1 MLNKISVPLIS
12 GLLAGIAASACCVG
26 PLILLLL
33 GFGGAWIGSLTA
45 LEPYR
50 PIFIGIALVA
60 LFVAYQ
66 RIFRPKQKQ
75 SCGAVEVCAKPNV
88 NTVYKRL
95 YIGVL
100 IAVLTFIIS
109 PYLVPLIYV

>member
-1 MLNKISVPLIS
+1 MLNRISVPLIS
-12 GLLAGIAASACCVG
+12 VLLAGIAASACCVG

-50 PIFIGIALVA
+50 PIFIAIALVA
-60 LFVAYQ
+60 LLVAYQ
-66 RIFRPKQKQ
+66 SIFRARQKQ
-75 SCGAVEVCAKPNV
+75 SCGAVEVCAQPHV

-100 IAVLTFIIS
+100 IAVFIFIIS

>member
-1 MLNKISVPLIS
+1 MLNKISIPLIS
-12 GLLAGIAASACCVG
+12 GLLAGVAASTCCVA

-33 GFGGAWIGSLTA
+33 GFGGAWIGNLTA

-50 PIFIGIALVA
+50 PIFIGIALVS
-60 LFVAYQ
+60 LFIAYQ
-66 RIFRPKQKQ
+66 RVYRPKPKQ
-75 SCGAVEVCAKPNV
+75 TCGEVEVCAKPHLN
-88 NTVYKRL
+88 NVYKRL

-100 IAVLTFIIS
+100 IAVLISIIS